1 MQHQSNI
8 LIADDEAIAAMSL
21 RLELKR
27 AGFPLCQ
34 IVATGEKAVS
44 AALQE
49 PFDAILM
56 DVHLAGKIN
65 GLEAVRQIRAAG
77 LDIPVIFISG
87 YADQEH
93 RAQTVEFH
101 PAAYLVKPI
110 LMHELIRVL
119 GQIVGRAE

>member
-1 MQHQSNI
+1 MEYPSNI

-27 AGFPLCQ
+27 AGFPTCQ
-34 IVATGEKAVS
+34 IVATGENAVS

-49 PFDAILM
+49 SFDAILM

-65 GLEAVRQIRAAG
+65 GLEAARQIRAAG
-77 LDIPVIFISG
+77 FDTPIIFISG

-93 RAQTVEFH
+93 REQT
-101 PAAYLVKPI
+101 A
-110 LMHELIRVL
+110 
-119 GQIVGRAE
+119 